1 MGQFMAFFIILNT
14 NFRKIHKINK
24 ARRGF
29 KFSHPEEGYFQD
41 NKLDLLDSWIPGKA
55 HGRRKF
61 IFKTGLW
68 RIVYWRKANLH
79 MEAGFS
85 VRWSSSKKSSECN
98 FISGESKS
106 KHIRQTILPLQ
117 PMKSYLMLILLNVTG
132 RDPLIIMI
140 FKRRSAKY
148 GT

>member
-24 ARRGF
+24 VRRGF
-29 KFSHPEEGYFQD
+29 KFSHPEEGYFWG
-41 NKLDLLDSWIPGKA
+41 NKLDLLNSWIPGKA
-55 HGRRKF
+55 HWKASF
-61 IFKTGLW
+61 YFQNLTLTN
-68 RIVYWRKANLH
+68 VYWRKGNLH

-85 VRWSSSKKSSECN
+85 IRWSCSKKSSECN

-132 RDPLIIMI
+132 RYPLIIMI
-140 FKRRSAKY
+140 FKRRSTKY